1 MPSSPVPARRLTAD
15 QRRAQILD
23 TARELMCERGLDEV
37 SVESAAEQA
46 GVSPGLLFHYF
57 GSQRGFRDAVVE
69 LVGRELL
76 EYVAPDP
83 RLSPSAQLR
92 SGIERFT
99 DFVARHPALYQ
110 AVVRHGARG
119 GPGRMATL
127 HRTARTTLGDWITGA
142 VAAAGADR
150 TPRVELAVAGWLAFM
165 EEAVLGWLAGA
176 ALTRD
181 DLVRL
186 CEDTA
191 YRVLESAVADP
202 AHWPAV
208 RAALDLPPR
217 PES

>member
-15 QRRAQILD
+15 QRRAQILGS
-23 TARELMCERGLDEV
+23 ARELMRDRGLDEV
-37 SVESAAEQA
+37 SVESAAQQA

-69 LVGRELL
+69 LVGQELL
-76 EYVAPDP
+76 EYIAPDP

-92 SGIERFT
+92 CGIERFT

-127 HRTARTTLGDWITGA
+127 HRAARATLADWITGA
-142 VAAAGADR
+142 VTGAGAAR
-150 TPRVELAVAGWLAFM
+150 TPRLELAVAGWLAFM

-176 ALTRD
+176 ALDRGE
-181 DLVRL
+181 LVEL
-186 CEDTA
+186 CEGAA
-191 YRVLESAVADP
+191 YQVLETAVADP
-202 AHWPAV
+202 ARWPAV
-208 RAALDLPPR
+208 RAALDRTPH